1 METRAETGDT
11 YMHNSWA
18 HKQQQPNTHRH
29 TGAHKHMHKH
39 THTNTCTI
47 TFTNTCTNTRTNI
60 RTNRRA
66 RTHTRRV
73 LRGCGCGWLCVAVAV
88 GSSLLSFPGVR
99 RCRGKNLARIQHV
112 STI

>member
-1 METRAETGDT
+1 MGTHTCTIHGHTNNSNPTHTDT
-11 YMHNSWA
+11 HGHTNNSN
-18 HKQQQPNTHRH
+18 PTH
-29 TGAHKHMHKH
+29 TDTHKHMHKH
-39 THTNTCTI
+39 T
-47 TFTNTCTNTRTNI
+47 

-99 RCRGKNLARIQHV
+99 RCRGKNLARIRHV